1 MINITAC
8 NQKTN
13 SWQWFFS
20 LFCTFYAMELAFD
33 AIRGHKSAHSFATG
47 PVIADPE
54 SRTALVRRKI
64 TKYQV
69 KALFNMCYTFQFDF
83 RISFNK
89 KTLSCCNF
97 QLFNTSFKLI
107 SKQNYFD
114 WWNTWKVEY
123 TIILHQ
129 SFINIAKCIHTVD
142 RESIIEKWMLK
153 FTKYIGNL
161 DDRSA
166 IYHNT
171 LGVSQCKHISIYGYT
186 P

>member
-64 TKYQV
+64 TKFQV

-97 QLFNTSFKLI
+97 QLFNTSFKLV

-129 SFINIAKCIHTVD
+129 SFINIEVHTYSRQGVN
-142 RESIIEKWMLK
+142 S
-153 FTKYIGNL
+153 
-161 DDRSA
+161 RS
-166 IYHNT
+166 
-171 LGVSQCKHISIYGYT
+171 LS
-186 P
+186 

>member
-1 MINITAC
+1 
-8 NQKTN
+8 
-13 SWQWFFS
+13 
-20 LFCTFYAMELAFD
+20 MELAFD

-54 SRTALVRRKI
+54 SRTALVRHKI

-114 WWNTWKVEY
+114 W
-123 TIILHQ
+123 
-129 SFINIAKCIHTVD
+129 
-142 RESIIEKWMLK
+142 
-153 FTKYIGNL
+153 
-161 DDRSA
+161 
-166 IYHNT
+166 
-171 LGVSQCKHISIYGYT
+171 
-186 P
+186 